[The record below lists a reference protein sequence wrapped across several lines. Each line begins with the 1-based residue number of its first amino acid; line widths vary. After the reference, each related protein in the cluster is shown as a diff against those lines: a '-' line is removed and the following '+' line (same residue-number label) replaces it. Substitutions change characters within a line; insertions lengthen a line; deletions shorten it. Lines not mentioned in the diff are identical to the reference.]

1 MSVRKARDIFT
12 LSLLAALTA
21 CNGGGSDTTD
31 TTSTNVQ
38 YTAIDGYLVAAEVYA
53 DRNLDSLA
61 SSDELIGSTDENGT
75 ISISAEDTAYPII
88 VKIIAGHTT
97 DSDVTGALSVS
108 KELIAGA
115 GITKITPF
123 STLAF
128 INNVDLPTLATDLG
142 LDPDEISGDF
152 IANGHTDIHSIAR
165 SLYQLMD
172 SDLSTERG
180 NVAERLIQASN
191 MATYTKNNPNTDWT
205 DKILELDENNNVTE
219 DSADNAIKTVFDWS
233 AATVQWELK
242 DYDEYIT
249 AYSTAFH
256 PCDAKKWTDDII
268 IVGNC
273 FTNYFLTLNA
283 DTGAVIDHIDV
294 SALSADAWYIDDKA
308 LTIVTPEGPVYYNTN
323 LKPITNY
330 SPTDAV
336 RLSGD
341 GYTLS
346 YADDNTEVADLIA
359 KFGTYGTNTDQ
370 NTWLADGVAYRAYDM
385 DTGILS
391 EAKPDGTVTTKTY
404 DDAATITGEVEP
416 YHNGL
421 AANLVLDADAP
432 TATDNNTTVRYLSK
446 GTFLVRVSSDS
457 NSGYNTPGY
466 HYFYHNGKTTYLGKF
481 LSGDWYKGLD
491 TSTISWYTS
500 TRSYDDANY
509 THYAEPHQFK
519 QFDLETGEMV
529 GSWEMSHDEF
539 APVLYSQQHTDLGV
553 LSVSDSYSSVSL
565 IK

>member
-1 MSVRKARDIFT
+1 
-12 LSLLAALTA
+12 
-21 CNGGGSDTTD
+21 
-31 TTSTNVQ
+31 
-38 YTAIDGYLVAAEVYA
+38 
-53 DRNLDSLA
+53 
-61 SSDELIGSTDENGT
+61 
-75 ISISAEDTAYPII
+75 
-88 VKIIAGHTT
+88 
-97 DSDVTGALSVS
+97 
-108 KELIAGA
+108 
-115 GITKITPF
+115 
-123 STLAF
+123 
-128 INNVDLPTLATDLG
+128 
-142 LDPDEISGDF
+142 
-152 IANGHTDIHSIAR
+152 
-165 SLYQLMD
+165 
-172 SDLSTERG
+172 
-180 NVAERLIQASN
+180 
-191 MATYTKNNPNTDWT
+191 
-205 DKILELDENNNVTE
+205 
-219 DSADNAIKTVFDWS
+219 
-233 AATVQWELK
+233 
-242 DYDEYIT
+242 
-249 AYSTAFH
+249 
-256 PCDAKKWTDDII
+256 
-268 IVGNC
+268 
-273 FTNYFLTLNA
+273 
-283 DTGAVIDHIDV
+283 
-294 SALSADAWYIDDKA
+294 
-308 LTIVTPEGPVYYNTN
+308 
-323 LKPITNY
+323 
-330 SPTDAV
+330 
-336 RLSGD
+336 
-341 GYTLS
+341 
-346 YADDNTEVADLIA
+346 
-359 KFGTYGTNTDQ
+359 
-370 NTWLADGVAYRAYDM
+370 M